1 MSGFINDQGT
11 TDNGSTPLFM
21 AALHGHLEVV
31 QFLVESSAN
40 KDQGL
45 TNDGTKVRQISISD
59 KTLLDAATVKRH
71 RAIVRFFVVSC
82 HETHV
87 GLFET
92 SWVIF
97 PGSEVSASN

>member
-1 MSGFINDQGT
+1 MIGYEDFSHAGWQ
-11 TDNGSTPLFM
+11 PRP
-21 AALHGHLEVV
+21 
-31 QFLVESSAN
+31 
-40 KDQGL
+40 
-45 TNDGTKVRQISISD
+45 TKVRQISISD